1 MTTRPPADIGMKLE
15 EVDTPALLID
25 LDAFEGNLKHL
36 ANAVEGLEVRLRP
49 HAKTHKCPVIGR
61 RQMALGAV
69 GVCCQKVG
77 EAEAMVYG
85 GVSNVLVSNQVVG
98 ASKLKR
104 LAALAQQAQVYVC
117 ADDAGNVSDLNEVAA
132 SYRIELPVL
141 VEVDVGAQR
150 CGVETGEPALAL
162 ARQIDR
168 FPALR
173 FAGLQAYQGR
183 AQHLRTHEERR
194 QAIGEAVEGVQHT
207 INLLTQNGLECELV
221 SGAGSGTY
229 ALEAESG
236 VYNELQAGS
245 YIFMDVDYGKN
256 LDADGTPWQE
266 FEQSLFVYATVMSK
280 PNREWVVLDAG
291 LKALSVDSGLPVMA
305 DLPGAEYVGASDEH
319 GKVMLHDP
327 ASPIRSGDKL
337 RLIPGHC
344 DPTVNLYDW
353 YVGIRSNRVE
363 ALWPITARGAGH

>member
-1 MTTRPPADIGMKLE
+1 M
-15 EVDTPALLID
+15 
-25 LDAFEGNLKHL
+25 
-36 ANAVEGLEVRLRP
+36 
-49 HAKTHKCPVIGR
+49 
-61 RQMALGAV
+61 
-69 GVCCQKVG
+69 
-77 EAEAMVYG
+77 
-85 GVSNVLVSNQVVG
+85 SNVLVSNQVVG

-117 ADDAGNVSDLNEVAA
+117 ADDAGNVSELNEVAA
-132 SYRIELPVL
+132 SYKIELPVL

-280 PNREWVVLDAG
+280 PNSEWVVLDAG

-319 GKVMLHDP
+319 GKVMLRDP

-344 DPTVNLYDW
+344 DPTVNLHDW